1 MVYTRVGRAVGIP
14 CISEKVK
21 TKVYSYM
28 HKGGQWASPSSPHP
42 GEYIY
47 TLLQDIHYIPCISEK
62 VKTKVY
68 SYMYKG
74 GQWASPS
81 SPHPGEYILYF
92 SIYTI
97 YTLYIWKVAATS
109 LLNILN
115 INQNVYCILGSDIES
130 GTFTV
135 HSLHWLE
142 EDVNKKLWK
151 NIWTN
156 FNCGYSD
163 YDLIFIRV
171 L

>member
-1 MVYTRVGRAVGIP
+1 MGT
-14 CISEKVK
+14 
-21 TKVYSYM
+21 
-28 HKGGQWASPSSPHP
+28 GQWAYLFSSHS
-42 GEYIY
+42 GENYILQYIPY
-47 TLLQDIHYIPCISEK
+47 TLYIWK
-62 VKTKVY
+62 GKDKGVLVQ
-68 SYMYKG
+68 YMYKG

-81 SPHPGEYILYF
+81 SQHPGEYILYF

-142 EDVNKKLWK
+142 EDVKIKNYEKIFEQILIAVRWLWSHLHK
-151 NIWTN
+151 SAI
-156 FNCGYSD
+156 
-163 YDLIFIRV
+163 V
-171 L
+171 

>member
-28 HKGGQWASPSSPHP
+28 HKGGQWASPPSPHP

-97 YTLYIWKVAATS
+97 YVYPVYLKSGSYIITQHSQYKS
-109 LLNILN
+109 E
-115 INQNVYCILGSDIES
+115 CILYVYLAVI
-130 GTFTV
+130 
-135 HSLHWLE
+135 
-142 EDVNKKLWK
+142 
-151 NIWTN
+151 
-156 FNCGYSD
+156 
-163 YDLIFIRV
+163 
-171 L
+171 